1 MYFLIIALSPL
12 SSAAFYYYFKIIP
25 FSVYIVSFT
34 AMIIVLQYHK
44 NKKIRIGLA
53 LLVFSTSIAIFLND
67 QKIDALISVILNGVI
82 ISYFYYF
89 LLDFVYRKR
98 AINFYFI
105 ALVVYELSILLKM
118 FTLLTNI
125 QMGVP
130 FYHLTSLF
138 EILICIYFIFFNVEN
153 SPQFKFHEI

>member
-1 MYFLIIALSPL
+1 
-12 SSAAFYYYFKIIP
+12 
-25 FSVYIVSFT
+25 
-34 AMIIVLQYHK
+34 MIIVLQYHK